1 MSDVAELKK
10 LGKELQSAPSAK
22 EILDI
27 LRVLKEKFKVTE
39 SLLRESKVG
48 LAVGK
53 LRANPSKEVS
63 DLAKELVK
71 KWKNEVDRAK
81 AANGGGTAKASTP
94 TATTKVALRRASV
107 AESIGTP
114 PPKTPTTPTLG
125 SQDVAR
131 SAKLDGV
138 KVNAT
143 GDKTRDKCIELIYDS
158 LSIGST
164 APNDQILRKAQAIEQ
179 QVITDFDN
187 VMGKEYKDKMRSL
200 FLNLKDKG
208 NPGLRQGV
216 VDGDIPV
223 PKLCKMS
230 PQDMASEERKAENKA
245 IQAQNLHNSLGAAD
259 QQAETEAFQCSRCKN
274 WKTRYYQ
281 AQTRSADEPM
291 TTFVTCT
298 VCNNRWKFS

>member
-1 MSDVAELKK
+1 
-10 LGKELQSAPSAK
+10 
-22 EILDI
+22 
-27 LRVLKEKFKVTE
+27 LRTLKEKYTVSE

-53 LRANPSKEVS
+53 LRANPSKDVS

-71 KWKNEVDRAK
+71 KWRKNEVDRAK

-94 TATTKVALRRASV
+94 TATTKLAPVRRASI
-107 AESIGTP
+107 AESVGTP
-114 PPKTPTTPTLG
+114 PPKTPTTPTVG
-125 SQDVAR
+125 DGKEVAR

-138 KVNAT
+138 KVDT
-143 GDKTRDKCIELIYDS
+143 TDDKTRNKCIELIYDS
-158 LSIGST
+158 LCVGST

-179 QVITDFDN
+179 QVLADFGHN
-187 VMGKEYKDKMRSL
+187 TGKEYKDKMRSL
-200 FLNLKDKG
+200 FLNLKDKS
-208 NPGLRQGV
+208 NPSLREGV

-223 PKLCKMS
+223 AKLCKMS
-230 PQDMASEERKAENKA
+230 PQEMASEERKAANGA
-245 IQAQNLHNSLGAAD
+245 IQAQNLHNSLGAAE
-259 QQAETEAFQCSRCKN
+259 QQATSEAFQCSRCKN